1 MAKYSN
7 IKKPAFYIPF
17 SDYLQSVG
25 MVTYQENQLNDIH
38 LLNPTKTHSI
48 GLASGNDYTYNLFVN
63 QNFKKDKA
71 GIVTDLAFPDNLN
84 LLYLHTGTDLN
95 VSDKGDI
102 NLEELVGKQVAVIN
116 YLSNGKYKKQTWQRV
131 GSIDDHDALSLEFS
145 KSIKAGYPKDFIG
158 YGENN
163 AATAADVEA
172 TFNGNADDGLPF

>member
-1 MAKYSN
+1 MAITGTKVPQTGGTLRNYFVN
-7 IKKPAFYIPF
+7 NCTI
-17 SDYLQSVG
+17 DSVTG
-25 MVTYQENQLNDIH
+25 VDSPYHDCSLHVKLTD
-38 LLNPTKTHSI
+38 T
-48 GLASGNDYTYNLFVN
+48 SGNDYTYNLFVN

-71 GIVTDLAFPDNLN
+71 GVVTDLAFPDNLN

-102 NLEELVGKQVAVIN
+102 NLEELVGKQIAVIN

-131 GSIDDHDALSLEFS
+131 GSIDDHEALNFEFS

-158 YGENN
+158 YGEQNM
-163 AATAADVEA
+163 ATAADVEA